1 MCMSLCSDS
10 VKRGL
15 SHWIPQPSTSL
26 YQLDWM
32 SVFTSGASHWPEVLN
47 FSFCTSF
54 CKRKPTEVSDSR
66 PGLSDSIA
74 QEAEIS
80 HNYHMIIISMAVI
93 VVYVKRTMD
102 YSCHFFNYSWRMIS
116 NVPNIQQEIRHI
128 WGSWASLS
136 PGPRC
141 YTADV
146 WPYTGS
152 CWAAPPDH
160 SHIWACRQH
169 TAVAEWRTNSEERFL
184 DLKHSKQTDE
194 TSWNISLWVYIKKLK
209 YIYI

>member
-93 VVYVKRTMD
+93 VVYVNVRWITVVIFLITLDAWSQTYRT
-102 YSCHFFNYSWRMIS
+102 S
-116 NVPNIQQEIRHI
+116 NRKFVTSEEVGP
-128 WGSWASLS
+128 ASLPVHDAARPTCGHTQALAGQLHLTILTFGHVDS
-136 PGPRC
+136 TQQWLNDGP
-141 YTADV
+141 TARSV
-146 WPYTGS
+146 S
-152 CWAAPPDH
+152 
-160 SHIWACRQH
+160 
-169 TAVAEWRTNSEERFL
+169 
-184 DLKHSKQTDE
+184 
-194 TSWNISLWVYIKKLK
+194 
-209 YIYI
+209 